1 MIQDSGSQ
9 QGLAKVDIW
18 VGRWQQQMLQF
29 VARSCMEYSLVFR
42 LTTLGRL
49 MCKVRRRLRV
59 LDKSS
64 AVLIVAVNAWPL
76 YKVESC

>member
-1 MIQDSGSQ
+1 
-9 QGLAKVDIW
+9 
-18 VGRWQQQMLQF
+18 
-29 VARSCMEYSLVFR
+29 MEYSLVFR